1 MRTTTAST
9 PTSSSHHSDGEFDQ
23 QWEFGFN
30 SDRGGASAS
39 NSDADSDAVYI
50 SPVYGDREPCFSSD
64 DDSDDE
70 DSPAGTPPRDIEVD
84 DDSVSSGGSS
94 VSTQGDVTR
103 LPGGL
108 VLGSSRYDMDD
119 SEASSCLDDSD
130 AYDPEVET
138 VSSEDEGDE
147 LAVQPSAS
155 GRQVH
160 AGIDLVATAHRT
172 VIQLNGHQYTK
183 ARESSRKISFRCS
196 FYRRTPGCKGKVDYS
211 FARDVFYNF
220 TPHTCEGTGQAP
232 SRYVDVTEEMKA
244 EVDRLSIRH
253 LSHTAQQISLA
264 VREQLFVRDDSAVV
278 QGLTRHQ
285 VRQHMYRTRRVH
297 FGGNVHGMVK
307 VAPQS
312 LVQGTTLNFFQFHHV
327 FTEDERLQRVLGW
340 ADARLLELLR
350 YPG

>member
-1 MRTTTAST
+1 MPTTTAST
-9 PTSSSHHSDGEFDQ
+9 PTSSSHRSDGEFDQ

-30 SDRGGASAS
+30 SDRGGAS
-39 NSDADSDAVYI
+39 
-50 SPVYGDREPCFSSD
+50 D

-70 DSPAGTPPRDIEVD
+70 DSPTGTPPRDIEVD

-119 SEASSCLDDSD
+119 SEASSSLDDSD
-130 AYDPEVET
+130 AYDPEMET

-155 GRQVH
+155 GRQGH

-172 VIQLNGHQYTK
+172 VIQLNGRQYTK
-183 ARESSRKISFRCS
+183 ARESSRKISLRCS
-196 FYRRTPGCKGKVDYS
+196 SYRRTPGCKGKVDYS

-244 EVDRLSIRH
+244 E
-253 LSHTAQQISLA
+253 
-264 VREQLFVRDDSAVV
+264 
-278 QGLTRHQ
+278 
-285 VRQHMYRTRRVH
+285 
-297 FGGNVHGMVK
+297 
-307 VAPQS
+307 
-312 LVQGTTLNFFQFHHV
+312 FHHV
-327 FTEDERLQRVLGW
+327 FMEGERLQRVLGW
-340 ADARLLELLR
+340 ADPRLLELLR
-350 YPG
+350 YPGSQMFVDGTFRCVPRSFYQCVVLMVSDAASGVFVPCVYALTTGKTHQLYQKLMRFMDDGTGSRLQPGSVVCDFEAALIDSVTDLKRPDDA

>member
-1 MRTTTAST
+1 MPTTTAST
-9 PTSSSHHSDGEFDQ
+9 PTSSSHRSDGEFDQ

-30 SDRGGASAS
+30 SDRGGASVS
-39 NSDADSDAVYI
+39 DSDADSDAGYL

-64 DDSDDE
+64 GDSDDE
-70 DSPAGTPPRDIEVD
+70 DSPTGTPPRDIEVD

-94 VSTQGDVTR
+94 VSPQGDVTR

-119 SEASSCLDDSD
+119 SEASSSLDDSD
-130 AYDPEVET
+130 AYDPEMET

-147 LAVQPSAS
+147 RAVQPSAS
-155 GRQVH
+155 GRQGH

-232 SRYVDVTEEMKA
+232 SQYVDVTEEMKA
-244 EVDRLSIRH
+244 EVDRLSILH
-253 LSHTAQQISLA
+253 LSHTAQ
-264 VREQLFVRDDSAVV
+264 
-278 QGLTRHQ
+278 
-285 VRQHMYRTRRVH
+285 
-297 FGGNVHGMVK
+297 
-307 VAPQS
+307 
-312 LVQGTTLNFFQFHHV
+312 
-327 FTEDERLQRVLGW
+327 
-340 ADARLLELLR
+340 
-350 YPG
+350 